1 MGYVESNLMK
11 DEQVVYRAKLHW
23 VIFISVRS
31 FLTLFV
37 LPLID
42 GWTSEFAVTD
52 RRVIIKV
59 GLIARRTV
67 ELNLAK
73 VESVIVDQGVIGRIL
88 GYGTIFVVGT
98 GGTRER
104 FEAIADPLGFR
115 QAVTT
120 ATEALQAGGSISQG
134 AATAHR

>member
-1 MGYVESNLMK
+1 MGYVDSNLMK
-11 DEQVVYRAKLHW
+11 DEQVVYRAHLHW
-23 VIFISVRS
+23 VVFIAVRS
-31 FLTLFV
+31 FLTLFI

-42 GWTSEFAVTD
+42 RWTSEFAVTN

-67 ELNLAK
+67 EVNLAK
-73 VESVIVDQGVIGRIL
+73 VESIIVDQGVIGRVL

-104 FEAIADPLGFR
+104 FEAIANPLGFR

-120 ATEALQAGGSISQG
+120 ATEALQGGAVQRS
-134 AATAHR
+134 A

>member
-1 MGYVESNLMK
+1 MGYVDSNLMK
-11 DEQVVYRAKLHW
+11 DEQVVYRGRLHW
-23 VIFISVRS
+23 VIFIAVRS
-31 FLTLFV
+31 FLTLFI
-37 LPLID
+37 LPIID
-42 GWTSEFAVTD
+42 RWTSEFAVTN

-67 ELNLAK
+67 EVNLTK
-73 VESVIVDQGVIGRIL
+73 VESIIVDQGVIGRVL

-104 FEAIADPLGFR
+104 FEGISNPLSFR

-120 ATEALQAGGSISQG
+120 ATEALQGGAVQRG
-134 AATAHR
+134 A

>member
-1 MGYVESNLMK
+1 MGYVDSNLMK
-11 DEQVVYRAKLHW
+11 DEQVVYRAHLHW
-23 VIFISVRS
+23 VVFIAVRS
-31 FLTLFV
+31 FLTLFI

-42 GWTSEFAVTD
+42 RWTSEFAVTN

-67 ELNLAK
+67 EVNLAK
-73 VESVIVDQGVIGRIL
+73 VESVIVDQGVIGRVL

-104 FEAIADPLGFR
+104 FEAIANPLGFR

-120 ATEALQAGGSISQG
+120 ATEALQAGAVQRI
-134 AATAHR
+134 A

>member
-1 MGYVESNLMK
+1 VSYVDSNLMN
-11 DEQVVYRAKLHW
+11 DEQVVYRARLHW
-23 VIFISVRS
+23 VVFFSVRS
-31 FLTLFV
+31 FLTLFI

-42 GWTSEFAVTD
+42 RWTSEFAVTN

-67 ELNLAK
+67 EVNLAK
-73 VESVIVDQGVIGRIL
+73 VESVIVDQGVVGRLL

-104 FEAIADPLGFR
+104 FEAIANPLGFR

-120 ATEALQAGGSISQG
+120 ATEALHGGAVQRN
-134 AATAHR
+134 A